1 MMSIAVEDTTAPSL
15 SVRHVRKRFG
25 SLQALDGVSFDLNPQ
40 EWIGLLGPN
49 GAGKT
54 TLMSSIAGLLRPDE
68 GEFEL
73 FGQRVSPWASSR
85 ARALLGIVPQEIALY
100 SLLSPRENLEV
111 FGRLHGLVGPD
122 LYQRVRWALGW
133 TGLANRAD
141 EQIGG
146 FSGGMKRRLNIAC
159 AVLHE
164 PRVVL
169 LDEPTV
175 GVDPQGRRRIW
186 DMLDELRNN
195 GAALIHSSHQL
206 QEIETTCDKVM
217 ILDRG
222 SLVASGRVDE
232 LADTLAA
239 GLRSVTILFNR
250 APESLDLGERFT
262 FQGRIGEGSVRDAG
276 RELPE
281 LLARISSAGLEIVSL
296 EVSTPDLEAVFSGLT
311 GTELRD

>member
-1 MMSIAVEDTTAPSL
+1 MSIAVDQASAPSL

-25 SLQALDGVSFDLNPQ
+25 TVQALDGVSFDLNPQ

-111 FGRLHGLVGPD
+111 FGRLHGLTGPD
-122 LYQRVRWALGW
+122 LHQRVQWALGW

-175 GVDPQGRRRIW
+175 GVDPQGRRKIW

-206 QEIETTCDKVM
+206 QEIETTCDRVM
-217 ILDRG
+217 ILDHG
-222 SLVASGRVDE
+222 FLVASGRVGD

-239 GLRSVTILFNR
+239 GLKTVTILFNR
-250 APESLDLGERFT
+250 APDSLDLGEGFT
-262 FQGRIGEGSVRDAG
+262 IQGRLGEGSVRDAG
-276 RELPE
+276 AELPD
-281 LLARISSAGLEIVSL
+281 LLARISSAGLDIVSL

>member
-1 MMSIAVEDTTAPSL
+1 MSLAIEDSTAPAL
-15 SVRHVRKRFG
+15 SVRHVCKRFG
-25 SLQALDGVSFDLNPQ
+25 DLQALDGVSFVPKPQ

-54 TLMSSIAGLLRPDE
+54 TLMSSIAGLLQPDE

-100 SLLSPRENLEV
+100 SVLSARENLEV
-111 FGRLHGLVGPD
+111 FGRLNGLAGPD
-122 LYQRVRWALGW
+122 LHHRVRWALGW
-133 TGLANRAD
+133 TDLANRAD
-141 EQIGG
+141 EQIAA

-186 DMLDELRNN
+186 DMLEELRHN
-195 GAALIHSSHQL
+195 GASLIHSSHQL
-206 QEIETTCDKVM
+206 QEIESTCDRVM

-239 GLRSVTILFNR
+239 GLRTVTILFNR

-281 LLARISSAGLEIVSL
+281 LLGRISSAGLEVVSL

-311 GTELRD
+311 GAELRE

>member
-1 MMSIAVEDTTAPSL
+1 MSIAVDDATAPSL

-25 SLQALDGVSFDLNPQ
+25 TVQALDGVSFDLNPQ

-73 FGQRVSPWASSR
+73 FGQRVNPWASSR

-100 SLLSPRENLEV
+100 SLLSSRENLEV
-111 FGRLHGLVGPD
+111 FGRLHGLAGPD

-206 QEIETTCDKVM
+206 QEIETTCDRVM
-217 ILDRG
+217 ILDHG
-222 SLVASGRVDE
+222 SLVASGRVGD
-232 LADTLAA
+232 LANTLAA
-239 GLRSVTILFNR
+239 GRKTVTILFNR
-250 APESLDLGERFT
+250 APDSLDLGEEFAI
-262 FQGRIGEGSVRDAG
+262 QGRIGEGSVRDAG
-276 RELPE
+276 RELPD
-281 LLARISSAGLEIVSL
+281 LLARISSEGLDIVSL

>member
-1 MMSIAVEDTTAPSL
+1 MSLAIEDSTAPAL
-15 SVRHVRKRFG
+15 SVRHVCKRFG
-25 SLQALDGVSFDLNPQ
+25 DLQALDGVSFVLKPQ

-54 TLMSSIAGLLRPDE
+54 TLMSSIAGLLQPDE

-100 SLLSPRENLEV
+100 SVLSARENLEV
-111 FGRLHGLVGPD
+111 FGRLNGLAGPD
-122 LYQRVRWALGW
+122 LHHRVRWALGW
-133 TGLANRAD
+133 TDLANRAD
-141 EQIGG
+141 EQIAA

-186 DMLDELRNN
+186 DMLEELRHN
-195 GAALIHSSHQL
+195 GASLIHSSHQL
-206 QEIETTCDKVM
+206 QEIESTCDRVM

-239 GLRSVTILFNR
+239 GLRTVTILLNR

-281 LLARISSAGLEIVSL
+281 LLGRISSAGLEVVSL

-311 GTELRD
+311 GAELRE

>member
-1 MMSIAVEDTTAPSL
+1 MSTPGEGLIVPAL
-15 SVRHVRKRFG
+15 SVRNVKKRYG
-25 SLQALDGVSFDLNPQ
+25 GLLALDGVSFDLGSQ

-54 TLMSSIAGLLRPDE
+54 TLMSSIAGIIQPDE

-100 SLLSPRENLEV
+100 SVLSARENLEV
-111 FGRLHGLVGPD
+111 FGRLNGLTGPD
-122 LYQRVRWALGW
+122 LHQRVRWALAW
-133 TGLANRAD
+133 TGLQSRAS
-141 EQIGG
+141 EQVGH

-186 DMLDELRNN
+186 DMLEELRSN
-195 GAALIHSSHQL
+195 GASLIHSSHQL
-206 QEIETTCDKVM
+206 QEIESTCDRVM

-222 SLVASGRVDE
+222 SLLAAGRVDE

-239 GLRSVTILFNR
+239 GLRTLSILFNR
-250 APESLDLGERFT
+250 VPEDLDLGSRFT
-262 FQGRIGEGSVRDAG
+262 VHGRFAEGSVRDAG
-276 RELPE
+276 TELPD
-281 LLARISSAGLEIVSL
+281 LLQRISTAGLEVVSL
-296 EVSTPDLEAVFSGLT
+296 EVSTPDLEAVFNGLT

>member
-1 MMSIAVEDTTAPSL
+1 MSLAIEDSTAPAL
-15 SVRHVRKRFG
+15 SVRHVCKRFG
-25 SLQALDGVSFDLNPQ
+25 DLQALDGVSFVLKPQ

-54 TLMSSIAGLLRPDE
+54 TLMSSIAGLLQPDE

-100 SLLSPRENLEV
+100 SVLSARENLEV
-111 FGRLHGLVGPD
+111 FGRLNGLAGPD
-122 LYQRVRWALGW
+122 LHHRVRW
-133 TGLANRAD
+133 TDLANRAD
-141 EQIGG
+141 EQIAA

-186 DMLDELRNN
+186 DMLEELRHN
-195 GAALIHSSHQL
+195 GASLIHSSHQL
-206 QEIETTCDKVM
+206 QEIESTCDRVM

-239 GLRSVTILFNR
+239 GLRTVTILFNR

-281 LLARISSAGLEIVSL
+281 LLGRISSAGLEVVSL

-311 GTELRD
+311 GAELRE